1 MTLRLD
7 NSFLILFQLF
17 EDLLTDLT
25 EALKADY
32 VIHLRLLVNIPLV
45 NVLDLDVTKC
55 DSC

>member
-32 VIHLRLLVNIPLV
+32 VIYLGFLVNIPLV